1 MPLSNFY
8 HQESNFKMF
17 QSFNTNIMKTYSKIL
32 AFTFTAMVMVSC
44 VQAQSTETRT
54 PGHFTKVHSGGS
66 WEVVLTEGN
75 TEEIRIEARG
85 VDMDKV
91 KTEIDGDVLSVGLV
105 NGNYNNVKLKFYIT
119 YKDLEGVKCSG
130 SGSMEVTSPVR
141 SEEFYAGLSGSG
153 NISMDKLEAQELSVS
168 ISGSADLKIED
179 GAVDKAEIKQ
189 SGSGDF
195 HGENLAIGELEVSK
209 SGSGDT
215 HVGDLGK
222 VSVSASGSGDVT
234 YTGSPR
240 LGEVRTSG
248 SSSLR
253 KR

>member
-1 MPLSNFY
+1 
-8 HQESNFKMF
+8 
-17 QSFNTNIMKTYSKIL
+17 MKIYSKIL
-32 AFTFTAMVMVSC
+32 AFAFTSFVMASC

-66 WEVVLTEGN
+66 WEVILVEGN
-75 TEEIRIEARG
+75 KEEIKIEARG
-85 VDMDKV
+85 VDLDKV

-105 NGNYNNVKLKFYIT
+105 KGSYNNVKLKFYIT

-130 SGSMEVTSPVR
+130 SGTMEVTSPVR

-153 NISMDKLEAQELSVS
+153 DILMEELDAETLSVS
-168 ISGSADLKIED
+168 ISGSADMTIKGGSVQE
-179 GAVDKAEIKQ
+179 AEINQ

-195 HGENLAIGELEVSK
+195 HGDNLAIGGLDVKK

-234 YTGSPR
+234 YTGSPQ
-240 LGEVRTSG
+240 LGDIRTSG
-248 SSSLR
+248 SSSIR

>member
-1 MPLSNFY
+1 
-8 HQESNFKMF
+8 
-17 QSFNTNIMKTYSKIL
+17 MKIYSRIY
-32 AFTFTAMVMVSC
+32 AFAFAALVMASC

-75 TEEIRIEARG
+75 KEEVKIEARG
-85 VDMDKV
+85 VSLDKV
-91 KTEIDGDVLSVGLV
+91 RTEIDGDVLSVGLV
-105 NGNYNNVKLKFYIT
+105 KGNYNNVKLKFYIT
-119 YKDLEGVKCSG
+119 YKELEGVKCSG

-141 SEEFYAGLSGSG
+141 TQEFTAGLSGSG
-153 NISMDKLEAQELSVS
+153 DIVLESLEARELEVS
-168 ISGSADLKIED
+168 ISGSADIKIKR
-179 GAVDKAEIKQ
+179 GSVDEAEIKQ

-195 HGENLAIGELEVSK
+195 YGENLAIGELEVSK

-222 VSVSASGSGDVT
+222 VSLSASGSGDVI
-234 YTGSPR
+234 YSGSPQ
-240 LGEVRTSG
+240 LGNIRTSG
-248 SSSLR
+248 SSSIR

>member
-1 MPLSNFY
+1 M
-8 HQESNFKMF
+8 
-17 QSFNTNIMKTYSKIL
+17 IIYSKIA
-32 AFTFTAMVMVSC
+32 AFALTALVMASC
-44 VQAQSTETRT
+44 VQAQQTETRT

-75 TEEIRIEARG
+75 KEEIVIEAKG
-85 VDMDKV
+85 VSLDKV

-105 NGNYNNVKLKFYIT
+105 NGNYNNVKLKFHIT

-130 SGSMEVTSPVR
+130 SGEMKVTSPVR

-153 NISMDKLEAQELSVS
+153 DVSIESLEARELEVS
-168 ISGSADLKIED
+168 ISGSADLEIK
-179 GAVDKAEIKQ
+179 GGSVDEAEIKQ

-195 HGENLAIGELEVSK
+195 YGETLAIGELEVSK
-209 SGSGDT
+209 SGSGNT

-222 VSVSASGSGDVT
+222 ISVRSSGSGDVT

-240 LGEVRTSG
+240 LGEIKTSG
-248 SSSLR
+248 SSSIR

>member
-1 MPLSNFY
+1 
-8 HQESNFKMF
+8 
-17 QSFNTNIMKTYSKIL
+17 MKTYSKIIAIAL
-32 AFTFTAMVMVSC
+32 SALVMGSC
-44 VQAQSTETRT
+44 VQAQQTETRT

-75 TEEIRIEARG
+75 KDEIKIEARG
-85 VDMDKV
+85 VSMDKV
-91 KTEIDGDVLSVGLV
+91 RTEIDGDVLSLGLV
-105 NGNYNNVKLKFYIT
+105 KGNYNNVKLKFYVT
-119 YKDLEGVKCSG
+119 YKELEGVKCSG
-130 SGSMEVTSPVR
+130 SGTMEVNSPVR

-153 NISMDKLEAQELSVS
+153 DIIMDKLEAEELSVS
-168 ISGSADLKIED
+168 ISGSADLKIK
-179 GAVDKAEIKQ
+179 GGKINQAEIKQ

-195 HGENLAIGELEVSK
+195 HGENLAIDVLEVSK

-222 VSVSASGSGDVT
+222 VSLSASGSGDVI
-234 YTGSPR
+234 YSGSPTI
-240 LGEVRTSG
+240 GNIRTSG

>member
-1 MPLSNFY
+1 
-8 HQESNFKMF
+8 
-17 QSFNTNIMKTYSKIL
+17 MKTYSKIL
-32 AFTFTAMVMVSC
+32 AFAFTVLVMASC

-66 WEVVLTEGN
+66 WEVIMTEGN
-75 TEEIRIEARG
+75 KEEIRIEAKG
-85 VDMDKV
+85 VSLDKV

-105 NGNYNNVKLKFYIT
+105 RGSYSNVKLKFYIT
-119 YKDLEGVKCSG
+119 YKELEEVKCSG
-130 SGSMEVTSPVR
+130 SGTIEVTSPVR
-141 SEEFYAGLSGSG
+141 SDEFYAGISGSG
-153 NISMDKLEAQELSVS
+153 DIIMNKLEAKELSVS
-168 ISGSADLKIED
+168 ISGSADLKIKGGSVDE
-179 GAVDKAEIKQ
+179 AVIKQ

-195 HGENLAIGELEVSK
+195 HGENLAIGELSVNK

-234 YTGSPR
+234 YLGSPR